1 MSIVTLLAAEGTA
14 PLILSEQPE
23 GTVGYW
29 LDRLSLALDVQAAEA
44 AVFTAYD
51 EGAHPLQFAT
61 SKFRETFGS
70 LFSEFADNWA
80 PVVVDSSNER
90 LTVQGF
96 RFGSSRS
103 ANPYAGDK
111 AAWDIWQENNLDADS
126 GLAHREAIRSG
137 TAYLIVDVGDP
148 PRITV
153 ESPVEVVVAHAPG
166 DRRKRIAALKRWI
179 DYDRIWHATV
189 YLAEGTFRF
198 RTREAVEPGADIR
211 WEVDDPERV
220 SNPFGNVIPVIPMRN
235 NPAMISG
242 GRSDLAVVIDIQNAI
257 NKIVTD
263 MMVASEYAAF
273 RQRWATGIEIPVD
286 PETGVANASRF
297 LSSVSRMWTVDDP
310 DAKFGDFNTTDLGNY
325 VKAVETLIQHLAAQ
339 TRTPPHY
346 LTAGLGQWPS
356 GDSLKASETGLVA
369 KVRRKQVDF
378 GEAWEEAMRLAF
390 YAIGDETRAGA
401 IDAEV
406 IWADPEFRTEGERVD
421 ALTKMATLGVPHEAL
436 WQRWGATPQEINRW
450 RAMADAEAIRAGI
463 ASGAQPIPP
472 APPQDGR
479 QPPAPPQDVAN
490 QPPEVPR

>member
-1 MSIVTLLAAEGTA
+1 MGIVTLLAAQGTQ
-14 PLILSEQPE
+14 PLRLDEQPA

-29 LDRLSLALDVQAAEA
+29 LGRLSAALDAQAAQA

-70 LFSEFADNWA
+70 LFAEFADNWC

-90 LTVQGF
+90 LQVQGF
-96 RFGSSRS
+96 RFGGENR
-103 ANPYAGDK
+103 YEGDR
-111 AAWDIWQENNLDADS
+111 AAWDIWQQNFLDADS
-126 GLAHREAIRSG
+126 GLAHREAIKAG
-137 TAYLIVDVGDP
+137 TSYVIVDQGEP

-153 ESPVEVVVAHAPG
+153 ESPVEVIVAHAPG
-166 DRRKRIAALKRWI
+166 DRRRRVAALKRWI
-179 DYDRIWHATV
+179 DYDRIHHATV
-189 YLAEGTFRF
+189 YLPEGTFRF
-198 RTREAVEPGADIR
+198 RTREAVEVGQEVR
-211 WEVDDPERV
+211 WESDDPERV
-220 SNPFGNVIPVIPMRN
+220 SNPFGNIIPVIPIRN
-235 NPAMISG
+235 NPSMIQG
-242 GRSDLAVVIDIQNAI
+242 GRSDLAVVIDLQNAV

-273 RQRWATGIEIPVD
+273 RQRWATGIEIPID
-286 PETGVANASRF
+286 PDTGRPNSEPY
-297 LSSVSRMWTVDDP
+297 LSSISRVWTVP
-310 DAKFGDFNTTDLGNY
+310 DETARFGEFNVTDLGNY

-390 YAIGDETRAGA
+390 LVAGDAERASA

-421 ALTKMATLGVPHEAL
+421 ALVKMATLRVPDEAI
-436 WQRWGATPQEINRW
+436 WQRWGASPQEIERW
-450 RAMADAEAIRAGI
+450 TAMSEAQARRQAIATGATPDVGPGRAIPTNLE
-463 ASGAQPIPP
+463 PP
-472 APPQDGR
+472 ARPQ
-479 QPPAPPQDVAN
+479 AVAN
-490 QPPEVPR
+490 PLTEEPR